1 MARQDHRAAAA
12 PHSTGRMSALGPTAV
27 KIRHA
32 VLSCLFRPIAPRY
45 DA

>member
-1 MARQDHRAAAA
+1 
-12 PHSTGRMSALGPTAV
+12 MSAPELALV

-32 VLSCLFRPIAPRY
+32 ALSCLFRPIAPRY

>member
-1 MARQDHRAAAA
+1 
-12 PHSTGRMSALGPTAV
+12 MSAPESAVV